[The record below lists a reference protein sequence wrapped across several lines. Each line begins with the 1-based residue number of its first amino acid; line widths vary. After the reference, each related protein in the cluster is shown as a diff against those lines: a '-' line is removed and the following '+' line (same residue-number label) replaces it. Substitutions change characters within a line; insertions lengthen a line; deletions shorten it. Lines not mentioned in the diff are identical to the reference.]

1 MSYATTDIGTAS
13 YLMCKGFRVQEIRR
27 LPGKAFRCEFIFG
40 PEAAAEADKSFIGG
54 ASVDARQ
61 LMTEQRSLRGRLR
74 GLRQGGRYNEHDE
87 VYSTYPD

>member
-1 MSYATTDIGTAS
+1 MSYSTTDIGTAS
-13 YLMCKGFRVQEIRR
+13 YLMCKGFSVQEIRR

-40 PEAAAEADKSFIGG
+40 PEAAAEADRYFAGG

-74 GLRQGGRYNEHDE
+74 GLRQRGSHNEREDR
-87 VYSTYPD
+87 P